1 MMIGAGKVVFAI
13 LVGYLAI
20 VGLAQVCV
28 TVARWLSTSGRMGGC
43 WLVVAAG
50 PQDHGIEMRLRQAHS
65 QLASSPSF
73 TGVRLVVVDAG
84 ADSET
89 AQICR
94 CFCQE
99 KNLPLV
105 RPDDLSALLGGKEG

>member
-1 MMIGAGKVVFAI
+1 MMFSAAKTVFAI

-20 VGLAQVCV
+20 VGLTQICV
-28 TVARWLSTSGRMGGC
+28 TVARWFAAAGEMERC

-50 PQDHGIEMRLRQAHS
+50 GRDHGIEMRLRQAHS
-65 QLASSPSF
+65 QVVTDPALN
-73 TGVRLVVVDAG
+73 GVRMVVVDSG
-84 ADSET
+84 ADEET

-99 KNLPLV
+99 KGVLMVQPGELAGMV
-105 RPDDLSALLGGKEG
+105 AQKK